1 MSNKIE
7 IRLVRPEDNDKLA
20 QIIRQVLT
28 EFNAN
33 LPGTPFTDAKTD
45 SLYETFQ
52 AENSAY
58 FVALSDRKLL
68 GGCGILSLDHT
79 LPQTCELQK
88 MYLLPQARGLK
99 IGYQLICNCLAFAK
113 QKNFKQCYLATFPTM
128 TSAHRL
134 YKQMGFELLVKPLT
148 KSCHS
153 TCHIWMLKQL

>member
-1 MSNKIE
+1 MVS
-7 IRLVRPEDNDKLA
+7 PEDNDKLA

-33 LPGTPFTDAKTD
+33 LPGTPFTDAKTNA
-45 SLYETFQ
+45 LYETFQ

-58 FVALSDRKLL
+58 FVALSDGALL
-68 GGCGILSLDHT
+68 GGCGILSLNKT
-79 LPQTCELQK
+79 LPDTCELQK
-88 MYLLPQARGLK
+88 MYLLPHARGLK
-99 IGYQLICNCLAFAK
+99 IGYQLICRCLAFAK
-113 QKNFKQCYLATFPTM
+113 LKDFKQCYLATFPTM

-134 YKQMGFELLVKPLT
+134 YKQMGFELLDKPLT